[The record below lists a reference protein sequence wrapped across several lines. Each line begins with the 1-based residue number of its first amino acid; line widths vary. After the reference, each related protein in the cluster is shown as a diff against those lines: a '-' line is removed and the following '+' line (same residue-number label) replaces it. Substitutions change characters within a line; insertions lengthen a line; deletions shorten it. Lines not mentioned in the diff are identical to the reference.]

1 MRPTWVEI
9 DLHSIKSNLATV
21 KSIVGDNV
29 SVLAIVKADAY
40 GHGAVTV
47 SKTLISCGLEMLGVA
62 TLEEAMELR
71 ESGINHPIIILGGI
85 QKDELD
91 DVIKHGIIPTVY
103 DLEILEE
110 LSNAAKKINKNYIY
124 HLKIDTG
131 MSRLGIK
138 HQDIELFFEKHAK
151 YNNLRLEGLYSHLAM
166 ADEITSD
173 YTGKQIKLFF
183 ESLERFKKLNIEP
196 EYHHLANSAAIQNYP
211 DSHGNLVRP
220 GIMIYGAGSF
230 NGFKLSPVMKLKS
243 KIVQLKHHD
252 KGTSI
257 SYGGT
262 YITEKKSQIATVP
275 IGYADG
281 YLRILSN
288 KAYVSVNGKR
298 APVVGRVCMDF
309 IMVDV
314 TEINNVNVGDVVT
327 LFGDG
332 NVSLNDVAGWA
343 DTIPYEIITL
353 VGKRV
358 HRIFV

>member
-9 DLHSIKSNLATV
+9 DLNSIKTNIDTV
-21 KSIVGDNV
+21 KTIVGKDV

-40 GHGAVTV
+40 GHGAVSV
-47 SKTLISCGLEMLGVA
+47 SKTLIKCGIKYLGVA
-62 TLEEAMELR
+62 TLEEGMELR
-71 ESGINHPIIILGGI
+71 ESGINHPIIILGSI

-91 DVIKHGIIPTVY
+91 EVIRHGIVPTIY
-103 DLEILEE
+103 DLEILKE
-110 LSNAAKKINKNYIY
+110 LSNAAKKINKNYGY

-138 HQDIELFFEKHAK
+138 TSDISNFLEKHAK
-151 YNNLRLEGLYSHLAM
+151 YNNLRMEGLFSHLSM
-166 ADEITSD
+166 ADEITNN
-173 YTGKQIKLFF
+173 YTDIQIELFF
-183 ESLERFKKLNIEP
+183 DSLKKFKKLNINP
-196 EYHHLANSAAIQNYP
+196 DYYHLANSAAIQNYTN
-211 DSHGNLVRP
+211 SHCNLVRP
-220 GIMIYGAGSF
+220 GIMIYGAGAF
-230 NGFKLSPVMKLKS
+230 NGNSLSPVMKLKS
-243 KIVQLKHHD
+243 KIIQLKSHE

-262 YITEKKSQIATVP
+262 YITERKSLIATIP

-281 YLRILSN
+281 YLRVLSN
-288 KAYVSVNGKR
+288 NSFVSVNGKR

-332 NVSLNDVAGWA
+332 AVSLQDVAGWA
-343 DTIPYEIITL
+343 NTIPYEIMTL

>member
-9 DLHSIKSNLATV
+9 DLHSIKKNLATV
-21 KSIVGDNV
+21 KSIVGDSV
-29 SVLAIVKADAY
+29 SILAIVKADAY

-47 SKTLISCGLEMLGVA
+47 SKTLINNGVNKLGVA

-85 QKDELD
+85 QKDEID
-91 DVIKHGIIPTVY
+91 DVIKNGIIPTIY
-103 DLEILEE
+103 DVEILKE
-110 LSNAAKKINKNYIY
+110 LASSAKKINTNYSY

-138 HQDIELFFEKHAK
+138 HQDVDLFFEKHSQ
-151 YNNLRLEGLYSHLAM
+151 YNNLRLKGLFSHLSM
-166 ADEITSD
+166 ADEAESE
-173 YTGKQIKLFF
+173 YTDKQIKLFF
-183 ESLERFKKLNIEP
+183 ESLEKFRKLNIEP

-211 DSHGNLVRP
+211 GSHGNMVRP
-220 GIMIYGAGSF
+220 GIMIYGAGAC
-230 NGFKLSPVMKLKS
+230 NGYQLSPVMKLKS
-243 KIVQLKHHD
+243 KIIQLKNHE
-252 KGTSI
+252 KGTSV

-262 YITEKKSQIATVP
+262 YITDKNTKIATVP

-288 KAYVSVNGKR
+288 KAFVSIMGKR

-314 TEINNVNVGDVVT
+314 TEINEVKVGDVVT

-332 NVSLNDVAGWA
+332 NVSLDDVADWA
-343 DTIPYEIITL
+343 ETIPYEIMTL

-358 HRIFV
+358 HRLFI

>member
-9 DLHSIKSNLATV
+9 DLHSIKSNLETV
-21 KSIVGDNV
+21 KSIVEENV

-47 SKTLISCGLEMLGVA
+47 SKTLIKSGVEKLGVA

-85 QKDELD
+85 QKEELD
-91 DVIKHGIIPTVY
+91 EVIKHGIIPTIY

-110 LSNAAKKINKNYIY
+110 LSNAAKKINTNYSY

-138 HQDIELFFEKHAK
+138 HQDLGLFFEKHAK
-151 YNNLRLEGLYSHLAM
+151 YNNLRLVGLFSHLSM
-166 ADEITSD
+166 ADDIEGG
-173 YTGKQIKLFF
+173 YTDKQITLFN
-183 ESLERFKKLNIEP
+183 ESLEKFKELNIEP
-196 EYHHLANSAAIQNYP
+196 QYHHLANSAAIQNYP
-211 DSHGNLVRP
+211 DSHGNMVRP
-220 GIMIYGAGSF
+220 GIMIYGAGAF
-230 NGFKLSPVMKLKS
+230 NGHRLLPVMKLKS
-243 KIVQLKHHD
+243 KIIQLKMHD
-252 KGTSI
+252 KGTYV

-262 YITEKKSQIATVP
+262 YITKKKSLIATVP

-281 YLRILSN
+281 YLRRLSN
-288 KAYVSVNGKR
+288 KAYISVNGER
-298 APVVGRVCMDF
+298 APVVGSVCMDF

-332 NVSLNDVAGWA
+332 NVSLDDVSGWA
-343 DTIPYEIITL
+343 ETIPYEIMTL

-358 HRIFV
+358 HRLFI

>member
-9 DLHSIKSNLATV
+9 DLQSIKNNLETV
-21 KSIVGDNV
+21 KSIVGEDV
-29 SVLAIVKADAY
+29 SILAIVKADAY

-47 SKTLISCGLEMLGVA
+47 SKTLVDNGVHKLGVA

-85 QKDELD
+85 QKNELD
-91 DVIKHGIIPTVY
+91 DVIKHGIIPTIY
-103 DLEILEE
+103 DLQILND
-110 LSNAAKKINKNYIY
+110 LSNAAKKINKNYSY

-138 HQDIELFFEKHAK
+138 HQDVELFFEKHAK
-151 YNNLRLEGLYSHLAM
+151 YNNLRLKGLFTHLSM
-166 ADEITSD
+166 ADEITKD

-196 EYHHLANSAAIQNYP
+196 EYYHLANSAAIQNFP
-211 DSHGNLVRP
+211 ESHGNMVRP
-220 GIMIYGAGSF
+220 GIMIYGAGAF
-230 NGFKLSPVMKLKS
+230 NGYTLSPVMKLKS
-243 KIVQLKHHD
+243 KIIQLKNHD

-262 YITEKKSQIATVP
+262 YITGQNSLIATVP

-288 KAYVSVNGKR
+288 KSYVSVNGEL

-314 TEINNVNVGDVVT
+314 TKINNVNVGDVVT
-327 LFGDG
+327 LFGDS
-332 NVSLNDVAGWA
+332 NVSISDVAGWA
-343 DTIPYEIITL
+343 DTIPYEIMTL

-358 HRIFV
+358 HRLFI

>member
-9 DLHSIKSNLATV
+9 DLQSIKNNLETV
-21 KSIVGDNV
+21 KSIIGDRV
-29 SVLAIVKADAY
+29 SILAIVKADAY

-47 SKTLISCGLEMLGVA
+47 SKTLVNYGVSKLGVA

-71 ESGINHPIIILGGI
+71 ESGINHPIIILGGV
-85 QKDELD
+85 QKNELD
-91 DVIKHGIIPTVY
+91 DVIKHGIIPTIY
-103 DLEILEE
+103 DLQILED
-110 LSNAAKKINKNYIY
+110 LSDAAKKINKNYTY

-138 HQDIELFFEKHAK
+138 HQDVGLFFEKHSK
-151 YNNLRLEGLYSHLAM
+151 INNLRLEGLFSHLAT
-166 ADEITSD
+166 ADEITND
-173 YTGKQIKLFF
+173 YTAKQIKLFN
-183 ESLERFKKLNIEP
+183 ESLNKFRELNIEP
-196 EYHHLANSAAIQNYP
+196 TYYHLANSAAIQNFP
-211 DSHGNLVRP
+211 ESHGNMVRP
-220 GIMIYGAGSF
+220 GIMIYGAGEF
-230 NGFKLSPVMKLKS
+230 NGYNLSPVMKLKS
-243 KIVQLKHHD
+243 KIIQLKEHD
-252 KGTSI
+252 KGTSV

-262 YITEKKSQIATVP
+262 YVTSKKSVIATVP

-281 YLRILSN
+281 YLRLLSN
-288 KAYVSVNGKR
+288 KAYVSVNGER

-332 NVSLNDVAGWA
+332 NVSINDVSDWA
-343 DTIPYEIITL
+343 DTIPYEIMTL

-358 HRIFV
+358 HRLFI

>member
-9 DLHSIKSNLATV
+9 DLNAVKTNLDTV
-21 KSIVGDNV
+21 KRIVGEDV
-29 SVLAIVKADAY
+29 SILAIVKADAY
-40 GHGAVTV
+40 GHGAVTI
-47 SKTLISCGLEMLGVA
+47 SKTLIGNGVDILGVA
-62 TLEEAMELR
+62 TLEEGLELR
-71 ESGINHPIIILGGI
+71 EAGINNQIIILGGI
-85 QKDELD
+85 QTNEID
-91 DVIKHGIIPTVY
+91 DVIKYGIIPTIY
-103 DLEILEE
+103 DLQILED
-110 LSNAAKKINKNYIY
+110 LSNSARKINKNYHY

-138 HQDIELFFEKHAK
+138 HENVDLFFEKHQEYK
-151 YNNLRLEGLYSHLAM
+151 NLRLEGLFTHLAK
-166 ADEITSD
+166 ADDMTKD
-173 YTGKQIKLFF
+173 FTNRQIQLFT
-183 ESLERFKKLNIEP
+183 ESLVRFRKLNIEP
-196 EYHHLANSAAIQNYP
+196 QYYHMANSAAIQNYP

-220 GIMIYGAGSF
+220 GIMIYGSGES
-230 NGFKLSPVMKLKS
+230 NGYKLAPVMKLKS
-243 KIVQLKHHD
+243 KIIQLKLHG

-262 YITEKKSQIATVP
+262 YITDKESLIATVP

-288 KAYVSVNGKR
+288 KAFVSIEGKR

-314 TEINNVNVGDVVT
+314 TEIKGVKVGDVVT

-332 NVSLNDVAGWA
+332 TVTLEDVAGWA
-343 DTIPYEIITL
+343 DTIPYEIMTL

-358 HRIFV
+358 HRIFI

>member
-9 DLHSIKSNLATV
+9 DLHSIKSNLETV
-21 KSIVGDNV
+21 RSIVGENV
-29 SVLAIVKADAY
+29 SILAIVKADAY

-47 SKTLISCGLEMLGVA
+47 SKTLINNGVEILGVA

-71 ESGINHPIIILGGI
+71 DSGINHPIIILGGI

-91 DVIKHGIIPTVY
+91 EVIKHGIVPTVY
-103 DLEILEE
+103 DLDILEE
-110 LSNAAKKINKNYIY
+110 LSNAAKKINKNYSY

-138 HQDIELFFEKHAK
+138 YQDVDLFFKKQAK
-151 YNNLRLEGLYSHLAM
+151 YNNLRLEGLFSHLSM
-166 ADEITSD
+166 ADELASE
-173 YTGKQIKLFF
+173 YTNKQIKLFF
-183 ESLERFKKLNIEP
+183 ESLDRFKKLNIEP
-196 EYHHLANSAAIQNYP
+196 EFYHLANSAAIQNFP
-211 DSHGNLVRP
+211 QSHGNLVRP
-220 GIMIYGAGSF
+220 GIMIYGVGAF
-230 NGFKLSPVMKLKS
+230 NGYKLSPVMKLKS
-243 KIVQLKHHD
+243 KIIQLKLHD

-262 YITEKKSQIATVP
+262 YITEKKSLIATVP

-281 YLRILSN
+281 YLRRLSN
-288 KAYVSVNGKR
+288 KSFVSVNGER
-298 APVVGRVCMDF
+298 APVVGQVCMDF

-314 TEINNVNVGDVVT
+314 TEINKANVGDVVT

-332 NVSLNDVAGWA
+332 NVSLNDVAEWA
-343 DTIPYEIITL
+343 DTIPYEIMTL

-358 HRIFV
+358 HRLFI